1 MIWHGIKS
9 NPHLGWWTLQKYKVG
24 DVQNVDFFSI
34 LQSFS
39 RALKVFI
46 KLFQPWPY
54 SAKNRLFKAE
64 KD

>member
-1 MIWHGIKS
+1 MELSLIPIKGGG
-9 NPHLGWWTLQKYKVG
+9 PYK
-24 DVQNVDFFSI
+24 NIKLEMFKMLIFFSM